1 MNACEFLAPHSY
13 LISKCYNTLVNTELS
28 GNVYLVRGG
37 AEMVEPILFSIK
49 NMGIDVYGNP
59 DIYTR
64 EYLQFGIEDARG
76 LGPRA
81 SSRAVKEKG
90 RIFIIVTFGMTSE
103 GQNALL
109 KILEEPLADAVFYF
123 VVSSPET
130 LLPTLRSRVQILRL
144 SQEFAQKGIVDANE
158 FLRAAKTKRIEMLK
172 GLLPKEKEVR
182 DTGAIIAFLSSLER
196 SLAKLGT
203 RKSKEGLEA
212 VYLARKYVAD
222 KGSIL
227 KTLLEQVALLV

>member
-1 MNACEFLAPHSY
+1 
-13 LISKCYNTLVNTELS
+13 
-28 GNVYLVRGG
+28 
-37 AEMVEPILFSIK
+37 
-49 NMGIDVYGNP
+49 
-59 DIYTR
+59 
-64 EYLQFGIEDARG
+64 
-76 LGPRA
+76 
-81 SSRAVKEKG
+81 
-90 RIFIIVTFGMTSE
+90 MTSE
-103 GQNALL
+103 AQNALL